1 MKHLCSLQYSG
12 HLALAGILWLAP
24 RAGVPQER
32 RLRLEGDSARPEDA
46 TAGTQH
52 GEGRKYRK
60 RESARRKR
68 QQKAL
73 RNRKIYLAK
82 AS

>member
-1 MKHLCSLQYSG
+1 MKHLYSLQYSG
-12 HLALAGILWLAP
+12 HLALVGILWLAP

-60 RESARRKR
+60 RVSQKKETTESLEK
-68 QQKAL
+68 
-73 RNRKIYLAK
+73 
-82 AS
+82 